1 MLKEYYNSFENFTNA
16 NWQTFIIDLNGCN
29 SITLI
34 NRSNGGTADFN
45 NGSFY
50 VDAGQQLTFLG
61 NELEK
66 MRGFFNV
73 RVIAATRFNL
83 IAIKKSFINERV

>member
-1 MLKEYYNSFENFTNA
+1 MDQPFYNSFENFRNG
-16 NWQTFIIDLNGCN
+16 NWQTFQIDTANCNG
-29 SITLI
+29 ITLI

-50 VDAGQQLTFLG
+50 IDAGQQLTFEG
-61 NELEK
+61 KEK
-66 MRGFFNV
+66 EVLSTILSV

-83 IAIKKSFINERV
+83 IVIKKAFI

>member
-1 MLKEYYNSFENFTNA
+1 MHEYYYSFENFTNQ
-16 NWQTFIIDLNGCN
+16 NWQTFIIDLNGVN
-29 SITLI
+29 SLTLI

-50 VDAGQQLTFLG
+50 IDAGQQLVFDG
-61 NELEK
+61 KELEK

-73 RVIAATRFNL
+73 RVIAATRFRL
-83 IAIKKSFINERV
+83 IAIKKYFINERV